1 MRTGDTLA
9 YAYGSIRAHPLRTSL
24 VLLAM
29 MIGVAAVLM
38 LSTVGETARR
48 YVTGEFAAL
57 GTNLLIVLP
66 GRNETTG
73 GQPPLLGTTPRDL
86 TLDDAAAL
94 LRSQRVERIAPI
106 TVGSA
111 PVSWQ
116 GREREV
122 NVLGTTRDFLTVR
135 HLEMQSG
142 KFLADIPADRSLPV
156 CVLGKTVQKELFGR
170 SQALGAWV
178 RVGEYRLR
186 VVGILA
192 DQGQSLG
199 LDMNDVVI
207 IPVAT
212 AQSLF
217 DAPSL
222 FRILVQAR
230 DRGSIAAASED
241 IRRIIRLRHD
251 NEDDVTIITQDSLVH
266 TFDRILNTLT
276 LAVSGIGAISLLVA
290 GVLIMNVML
299 VTVSQRTAE
308 VGLLKAL
315 GASARDVEHGF
326 LWEAALLSGLGTGLG
341 LALGMLVARGVA
353 RTYPAIPV
361 HTPWWAIIAAIAIG
375 LTTGMLFGIIPARRA
390 ARMDPVMA
398 LSRR

>member
-1 MRTGDTLA
+1 MRTRDTLA

-29 MIGVAAVLM
+29 IIGVAAVVM
-38 LSTVGETARR
+38 LSTVGDTARR
-48 YVTGEFAAL
+48 YVTGEFSAL

-73 GQPPLLGTTPRDL
+73 GQPPLLGATPRDL
-86 TLDDAAAL
+86 TLDDAEAL
-94 LRSQRVERIAPI
+94 LRSRHIAGIAPVV
-106 TVGSA
+106 VGSA

-122 NVLGTTRDFLTVR
+122 NVLGTTQDFLKIR
-135 HLEMQSG
+135 QLRLQSG
-142 KFLADIPADRSLPV
+142 KFLARIPADKSLPV
-156 CVLGKTVQKELFGR
+156 CVLGKTLRDELFG
-170 SQALGAWV
+170 SGPALGAWL
-178 RVGEYRLR
+178 RTGEYRLR

-192 DQGQSLG
+192 EQGQSLG
-199 LDMNDVVI
+199 LDMDDVLI

-212 AQSLF
+212 AQALF

-230 DRGSIAAASED
+230 DRESIAGAARD
-241 IRRIIRLRHD
+241 IRHIIRLRHD
-251 NEDDVTIITQDSLVH
+251 HEDDVTIITQDSLVH
-266 TFDRILNTLT
+266 TFDHILGTLT
-276 LAVSGIGAISLLVA
+276 LAVAGIGGISLLVA

-308 VGLLKAL
+308 IGLLKAL
-315 GASARDVEHGF
+315 GASADQIQRGF
-326 LWEAALLSGLGTGLG
+326 LWEAALLSALGTGLG
-341 LALGMLVARGVA
+341 LGLGLGVVLGVA
-353 RTYPAIPV
+353 RTYPGIPV
-361 HTPWWAIIAAIAIG
+361 HTPGWAIGAAIAIG
-375 LTTGMLFGIIPARRA
+375 LGAGMLFGILPARHA
-390 ARMDPVMA
+390 ARMDPVRA

>member
-1 MRTGDTLA
+1 MRTRDTLA
-9 YAYGSIRAHPLRTSL
+9 YAYGSIRTHLLRTSL

-29 MIGVAAVLM
+29 MIGVAAVVM

-66 GRNETTG
+66 GRNETVG

-86 TLDDAAAL
+86 TLDDAGAL
-94 LRSQRVERIAPI
+94 LRSRRVELIAPL

-122 NVLGTTRDFLTVR
+122 DVLGTTLDFLVVR
-135 HLEMQSG
+135 RLQMQSG
-142 KFLADIPADRSLPV
+142 KFLSGISAHRSQPV
-156 CVLGKTVQKELFGR
+156 CVLGKTLKDELFGA

-178 RVGEYRLR
+178 RIGEYRLR

-212 AQSLF
+212 AQALF

-222 FRILVQAR
+222 FRILVQAT
-230 DRGSIAAASED
+230 DRESIDAAARD

-251 NEDDVTIITQDSLVH
+251 NEDDVTVITQDSLVH
-266 TFDRILNTLT
+266 TFDRILNILT
-276 LAVSGIGAISLLVA
+276 LAVSGIGGISLLVA

-315 GASARDVEHGF
+315 GASAGQILRGF
-326 LWEAALLSGLGTGLG
+326 LWEAALLSAYGTALG
-341 LALGMLVARGVA
+341 LTLGIGVVLGVA
-353 RTYPAIPV
+353 HAYPGIPV
-361 HTPWWAIIAAIAIG
+361 HTPFWAIIAATAIG
-375 LTTGMLFGIIPARRA
+375 LSTGMLFGILPARRA
-390 ARMDPVMA
+390 AHMDPVMA